1 LNGPMNQQPILETE
15 RLLLRPLT
23 PDDAVTVARLAGSR
37 EIAHTTISIPHPYSE
52 NQAREWIMAHTGQFA
67 TGKEI
72 VFGVVTG
79 EDAQLIGAVGLREID
94 AEHSQ
99 AELGF
104 WIAVQAWGKGYATEA
119 TRRVIRYAFEELKLN
134 RVYAHHMV
142 RNPGSGQVLEKLG
155 MRREGL
161 LRQRVRKWGVFEDV
175 VLMAILHVD
184 WREGSGKAT

>member
-1 LNGPMNQQPILETE
+1 MNQQPILETE

-23 PDDAVTVARLAGSR
+23 PDDAATVARLAGSR

-52 NQAREWIMAHTGQFA
+52 DQAREWIGAHTGQSA

-72 VFGVVTG
+72 VFGVVTR
-79 EDAQLIGAVGLREID
+79 EDVQLIGAVGLREID
-94 AEHSQ
+94 TEHSQ

-119 TRRVIRYAFEELKLN
+119 TRQVIRYAFEELKPN

-142 RNPGSGQVLEKLG
+142 RNPASGKVLEKLG
-155 MRREGL
+155 MKREGL

-175 VLMAILHVD
+175 VLMAILHDD
-184 WREGSGKAT
+184 WRQRSGKAT